1 MHLKRLN
8 SCYLIVA
15 ISVMLVHAHASH
27 GWQGGGG
34 GGVVEGER
42 LGLHAL
48 LICKLQ
54 IHCRSKS
61 KPHIL

>member
-34 GGVVEGER
+34 GGGRGGEV
-42 LGLHAL
+42 GFAC
-48 LICKLQ
+48 LINLQ
-54 IHCRSKS
+54 AANT
-61 KPHIL
+61 L

>member
-27 GWQGGGG
+27 GWQGG